1 MSLCVATIE
10 CDVTTVEVGHHLGV
24 AHFATHARQSD
35 GGFLLHVL
43 ACRQFSISGDI
54 WRSDVEESH
63 EQLDAMILLDVG
75 CACVG
80 GRHVREDGDHLIFG
94 EERRSFLG
102 VTGFDEDTSGVI
114 LQEVVARHA
123 VGEGHVCEGC
133 ARQKKHF
140 VRGCTLTQA

>member
-35 GGFLLHVL
+35 GGFLLYVF
-43 ACRQFSISGDI
+43 ACRQFSISSDI
-54 WRSDVEESH
+54 WWAYVEEGD
-63 EQLDAMILLDVG
+63 EKLDTMILLDVG

-80 GRHVREDGDHLIFG
+80 RRHVREDSDHLILG

-140 VRGCTLTQA
+140 VRGCTLT